1 MIPAA
6 FEYSRASSV
15 DEASK
20 LLDKYGDD
28 AKVLAGGHSLIPLMR
43 LRLAQPTALVDIN
56 GIKGLDQIKVEG
68 SKVHIGALV
77 RHVQIQNS
85 DVLKDKLPILAEVA
99 GEVGD
104 NQVRNMGTMGGVI
117 AHADA
122 AGDYPTIALML
133 DAEIVTNKRKIH
145 AKDFFKDLFTTP
157 LATNEIVTEVVFPV
171 ADGPH
176 KYIKFRRRLF
186 DWAIVGAAPTD
197 STHRVTFGP
206 ARNTRSTWRECSPR
220 GPYNKRAEGPVLFD
234 WMTAPASID
243 DVERRL
249 RERRYIGDRGL
260 ATSIFLALKLEK
272 PLFIEGEAGVGKT
285 EAAKVMAEVLDA
297 RLIRLQCY
305 EGIDLAHAVY
315 EWNYPRQLLH
325 IRLLGE
331 GEDRRTAER
340 EIFSS
345 EFLLRR
351 PLLDAIDNDD
361 PTPPVLLIDEID
373 RSDEEFEAFLLELL
387 SDFQISIP
395 EIGTIK
401 AKKPPFVV
409 ITSNRTREVHDAL
422 KRRCLY
428 HWIDYPDLE
437 KEVEIVRARAPEAAD
452 GLAREVAALVQGL
465 RTMELYKVPGVA
477 ETLDWARSLAA
488 LGATRIDASLVD
500 ATLGS
505 ALKYQEDLE
514 RIRQQVPALVERA
527 RGA

>member
-1 MIPAA
+1 V
-6 FEYSRASSV
+6 S
-15 DEASK
+15 
-20 LLDKYGDD
+20 
-28 AKVLAGGHSLIPLMR
+28 
-43 LRLAQPTALVDIN
+43 
-56 GIKGLDQIKVEG
+56 
-68 SKVHIGALV
+68 
-77 RHVQIQNS
+77 
-85 DVLKDKLPILAEVA
+85 
-99 GEVGD
+99 
-104 NQVRNMGTMGGVI
+104 
-117 AHADA
+117 
-122 AGDYPTIALML
+122 
-133 DAEIVTNKRKIH
+133 
-145 AKDFFKDLFTTP
+145 
-157 LATNEIVTEVVFPV
+157 
-171 ADGPH
+171 
-176 KYIKFRRRLF
+176 
-186 DWAIVGAAPTD
+186 
-197 STHRVTFGP
+197 
-206 ARNTRSTWRECSPR
+206 
-220 GPYNKRAEGPVLFD
+220 
-234 WMTAPASID
+234 APATIE

-249 RERRYIGDRGL
+249 RDRRYIGDRAL
-260 ATSIFLALKLEK
+260 ATSIFLSLKLEK

-285 EAAKVMAEVLDA
+285 EAAKVMADVLGA

-325 IRLLGE
+325 IRLMGE
-331 GEDRRTAER
+331 GPNSQTDRRAAEK

-361 PTPPVLLIDEID
+361 KVPPVLLIDEID

-387 SDFQISIP
+387 SDFQVSIP

-401 AKKPPFVV
+401 ARQVPFVV

-465 RTMELYKVPGVA
+465 RGMDLYKVPGVA

-488 LGATRIDASLVD
+488 LGATRIDATLVS
-500 ATLGS
+500 ATMGA

-514 RIRQQVPALVERA
+514 RVREQVPALVEKA